1 MTIKKDKIECK
12 EFRLQSEL
20 LDFTD
25 SSQDSDDGDGV
36 RQHKL
41 ERFQPKEQVEE
52 INEELEMDYDS
63 CPQVAMAS
71 VRKIEEPRR
80 PKTQHSGKF
89 RRGNSK
95 SGAGHYNLPGKSMIN
110 PLSQSQDNREVGTIV
125 VKKAGSQ
132 LKSSSTLTKT
142 KAAKAPIERNQVTS

>member
-1 MTIKKDKIECK
+1 
-12 EFRLQSEL
+12 
-20 LDFTD
+20 
-25 SSQDSDDGDGV
+25 
-36 RQHKL
+36 
-41 ERFQPKEQVEE
+41 
-52 INEELEMDYDS
+52 MDYDS

-71 VRKIEEPRR
+71 VRKIEEARR

-95 SGAGHYNLPGKSMIN
+95 SGAGHYVNPGQSMIN
-110 PLSQSQDNREVGTIV
+110 PLSQSQDTREGVGGKAIV

-142 KAAKAPIERNQVTS
+142 AKVAKTPKESQVTS